1 MKLLI
6 IYHGGLM
13 SCAKSIF
20 REYAAHGVDL
30 TVIVPSKIA
39 AGPMYS
45 SSGYSSYSINDK
57 EKAYLFLP
65 VKLRKP
71 DSYGEGFKF
80 FQLFFA
86 IKKIKPDL
94 IHVFDEYSSF
104 YLFQTMLC
112 RYLLFG
118 KKIPVIS
125 YTFQNIPFKTP
136 PFLFK
141 MSLRFF
147 KRIAY
152 KILYF
157 FIFFYNK
164 KALNGVTTSN
174 FEAILNIK
182 NSGFLGPQKRI
193 FWGIDFNI
201 FFQKDKNLCR
211 EKLNIP
217 KNITL
222 VGYFGKLVQE
232 KGVADLV
239 IAASKINDCHLMF
252 VGEGDFKEELVK
264 LVEFLGIQ
272 ERVYFYSSVNNRELV
287 DYYNC
292 LDVFVLASK
301 TTADWK
307 EQYGRVLVEAMA
319 CHIPVVGSSSGAIPE
334 VLGGYPK
341 SLIFKEGDVEDL
353 VEKIK
358 TAKDLQFPENF
369 NIKEFLEKFSVENFV
384 LKHMN
389 FYKNIIR

>member
-222 VGYFGKLVQE
+222 VGYFGKLV
-232 KGVADLV
+232 
-239 IAASKINDCHLMF
+239 
-252 VGEGDFKEELVK
+252 
-264 LVEFLGIQ
+264 EFLGIQ

-358 TAKDLQFPENF
+358 TRFYQKLLDICLYMDTCCFRR
-369 NIKEFLEKFSVENFV
+369 IFSI
-384 LKHMN
+384 
-389 FYKNIIR
+389 YR

>member
-20 REYAAHGVDL
+20 REYAAQGVDL

-39 AGPMYS
+39 AGSMYS
-45 SSGYSSYSINDK
+45 SSGYSSYSKNDN
-57 EKAYLFLP
+57 EKTYRFFP

-86 IKKIKPDL
+86 IKKINPDL

-118 KKIPVIS
+118 KKIPVLS
-125 YTFQNIPFKTP
+125 YTFQNIAFKTP
-136 PFLFK
+136 PLIFK
-141 MSLRFF
+141 ISLRFF

-152 KILYF
+152 RVLYF

-174 FEAILNIK
+174 FEAISNIK

-193 FWGIDFNI
+193 FFGIDFNI

-211 EKLNIP
+211 EKLSIS
-217 KNITL
+217 KNIKL

-232 KGVADLV
+232 KGVAELV
-239 IAASKINDCHLMF
+239 VATSKIKDCHVMF
-252 VGEGDFKEELVK
+252 VGDGDFKEELK
-264 LVEFLGIQ
+264 KMTGSLNIT
-272 ERVYFYSSVNNRELV
+272 ERVYFYDSVKNQELV

-301 TTADWK
+301 TTTDWK

-334 VLGGYPK
+334 VLEGYPK
-341 SLIFKEGDVEDL
+341 SLIFQEGDANEL
-353 VEKIK
+353 AEKIK
-358 TAKDLQFPENF
+358 MTQDLKFPENF
-369 NIKEFLEKFSVENFV
+369 NIEKFLEKFSVENFV
-384 LKHMN
+384 SKHID
-389 FYKNIIR
+389 FYKR